1 MKIKNWTKFQHY
13 AHRNPPWIKL
23 HRELLDEP
31 DWFSLTGEQA
41 KFLVEMWLIASSN
54 KEGELP
60 DIKKLAFRTRR
71 PEKEVESLLN
81 KLSSFIV
88 HDASTLQDRGETE
101 KRESRDKDKEEKR
114 KEEGEYHAFNSIP
127 F

>member
-1 MKIKNWTKFQHY
+1 MKVKNWTKFQHY

-31 DWFSLTGEQA
+31 DWFNLSGDQA
-41 KFLVEMWLIASSN
+41 KFLVEVWLIASSN
-54 KEGELP
+54 KEGMLP

-71 PEKEVESLLN
+71 TEKEVESLIN
-81 KLSSFIV
+81 KLSSFLV
-88 HDASTLQDRGETE
+88 DDASMLQDRGETE
-101 KRESRDKDKEEKR
+101 KRESRDKVEKS